1 MKANH
6 IINSVFFS
14 RLRNQA
20 SGLLSN
26 PSRLLQ
32 FLTLINKKLNNAQKR
47 SEIKEEIKSSLHLF
61 IRLIQAV
68 VSGHYKGLGYGSV
81 IQIVATMI
89 YFINPADF
97 IPDIIPVS
105 GFVDDFTI
113 LLWVYRSMRL
123 ELDRFQDWEKVN
135 SMTS

>member
-1 MKANH
+1 
-6 IINSVFFS
+6 
-14 RLRNQA
+14 
-20 SGLLSN
+20 LLSN